1 MDEERHWRLWP
12 VFQPP
17 LIASVITVASLVRSG
32 YSSEMLDSDRLAAV
46 RRRLGLSQEQMAQ
59 FLSVSFASV
68 NRWEGGHSS
77 PTGPTRDLYLAID
90 AAMRAGHAPETIRQ
104 AANNER
110 GVFLYALFRMAYAH
124 TRGRS
129 R

>member
-1 MDEERHWRLWP
+1 
-12 VFQPP
+12 
-17 LIASVITVASLVRSG
+17 
-32 YSSEMLDSDRLAAV
+32 MLDSERVAAV
-46 RRRLGLSQEQMAQ
+46 RQKLGLSQEQMAQ
-59 FLSVSFASV
+59 FLGVSFASV

-90 AAMRAGHAPETIRQ
+90 AAMRAGYAPEAIRQ

-110 GVFLYALFRMAYAH
+110 GAFLYALFRMAYA
-124 TRGRS
+124 RPKGRS